1 MPTIRI
7 FFETSPEM
15 SKSEEL
21 GRVVKGFATCEVN
34 VMEVIIH
41 NAPELFEFLLEKLTI
56 KDSPDDKKALLNRVF
71 CFIPSCEIDDY
82 CRQLPVLKYKSV
94 KGTRSIHQVFNDTSN
109 EKGLYHHQ
117 FACICENCLMQKFD
131 EYFYLKEMLTTFSC
145 CQHLI
150 KAKWDSFVAK
160 PENSTSDSEDSED
173 DSDDEVYYP
182 ETGIIFGL
190 KG

>member
-1 MPTIRI
+1 
-7 FFETSPEM
+7 M
-15 SKSEEL
+15 SKSDEL
-21 GRVVKGFATCEVN
+21 GGVVKGFATCEVN

-109 EKGLYHHQ
+109 EKGLYYCQ
-117 FACICENCLMQKFD
+117 FACVYMWKLPDAKIWCFH
-131 EYFYLKEMLTTFSC
+131 LKETSTCSC

-150 KAKWDSFVAK
+150 KAKWHSFVAK

-190 KG
+190 KGWYCSD